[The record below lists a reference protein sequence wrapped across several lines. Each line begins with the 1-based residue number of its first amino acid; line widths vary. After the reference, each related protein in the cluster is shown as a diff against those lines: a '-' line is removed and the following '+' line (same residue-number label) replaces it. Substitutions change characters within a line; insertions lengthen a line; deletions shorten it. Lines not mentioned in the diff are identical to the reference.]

1 MMTKLFFDLTQG
13 GTLPGTPLQGADD
26 SSMIEDLLKKKLPE
40 KIEMWPTEIMDEL
53 LRVHPYLSEIYAA
66 PTFDHLDEDKR
77 QAVGHILVN
86 EKNTV
91 ISIPF
96 FVFDGNLSA
105 IDVFIHGERF
115 FPLTERRTM
124 KLFFD
129 PEVGQ
134 SLAPGKSGP
143 GIFGEPARRQGGM
156 QSQPAGEKWA
166 SVITDCPDD
175 SAVHALKASLEG
187 ADRAF
192 LTKLAMVCPHVLE
205 VAKHRWATEGEAGQ
219 TKHAQKSFSAQPPIL
234 ALHIEAAGPS
244 HFKVATWHEG
254 QTTFPEA
261 QMMDGAQ
268 ARTFL
273 GKFGAPALAALE
285 QPSPP
290 GQAPLSVAIPMD
302 HVKRHTFSGADIQS
316 DAHQIV
322 EGGTY
327 SLYTK
332 DMQPYSCAVITRI
345 CSLDGNL
352 CPGYMV
358 AISPHGHTLASKLAG
373 VRIADGY
380 DHSLLLGF
388 SEAYPYLQPT
398 EGRTRLFDEEDDY
411 GPRGG
416 GSNLNGRDYS
426 NIEGRAVSD
435 EMRGGFFRNTALNF
449 GERLIPQANSL
460 IGRKIILSW
469 RDPDRSDDCMS
480 AMPYDNTS
488 PETEKARR
496 AAQKLKGHHR
506 FATIPLEVRNAITLP
521 AQGNRADRAGGKVG
535 DMTALHVRALD
546 MPALPEGGNGDVSD
560 GFMTLI
566 FSSHVKKPMRV
577 NMQRADKRVRMLAAG
592 RLDRPVYLVPTNWE
606 IIALNPHKLDLVR
619 DVEYFTHHA
628 KYAEADHR
636 GVSTLS
642 AGPAGYTFHDGPGH
656 WLQAAMGK
664 QAFHQDEM
672 PFAMAAMGSPLLNT
686 ARIMKTAKEHTGQAI
701 EVFNLKAPIA
711 LPEEGHT
718 KTAEEE
724 DVPTLVITPKIA
736 ETLDA
741 QATHITQGTFW
752 KWAQALPQAYD
763 MAQQAQPGATPQGM
777 PPGGDAGMVPMMPP
791 GVMPGQQ
798 PMPEGGAEA
807 LAGSVLA
814 LGLVNQDNLA
824 FFAQQRP
831 IVEYVLSLLAQI
843 LCTIRLLPRQKV
855 FEERAVQTAMN
866 HLDRIDEVLEGL
878 PN

>member
-1 MMTKLFFDLTQG
+1 MITKLFFDVTQG
-13 GTLPGTPLQGADD
+13 GTLPGTPLQGPDD
-26 SSMIEDLLKKKLPE
+26 TSMIEDLLKKKLSE

-66 PTFDHLDEDKR
+66 PTFDHRDEDKR

-86 EKNTV
+86 ENQRV

-96 FVFDGNLSA
+96 FVHDGNLASL
-105 IDVFIHGERF
+105 DVFIHGERM
-115 FPLTERRTM
+115 FPLTERWAM

-134 SLAPGKSGP
+134 SLASGR
-143 GIFGEPARRQGGM
+143 GGEGGALGEPARRTGGM

-166 SVITDCPDD
+166 SLIHSCPDD
-175 SAVHALKASLEG
+175 GAVQALKAGLTG
-187 ADRAF
+187 ADRSF
-192 LTKLAMVCPHVLE
+192 LTKLAMACPQVLQ
-205 VAKHRWATEGEAGQ
+205 VAKQRWSTSQGQ
-219 TKHAQKSFSAQPPIL
+219 DKYAQKSTIAQSPIL
-234 ALHIEAAGPS
+234 AVQIEAAGPS

-261 QMMDGAQ
+261 RLMDGTQ
-268 ARTFL
+268 AREFL
-273 GKFGAPALAALE
+273 AKFGAPALAALE

-302 HVKRHTFSGADIQS
+302 HIKRHTFSGSDIQN
-316 DAHQIV
+316 DASQIV

-352 CPGYMV
+352 RPGYML
-358 AISPHGHTLASKLAG
+358 AISPHGHALASKLAG
-373 VRIADGY
+373 VPISDGY
-380 DHSLLLGF
+380 DRALLQGF
-388 SEAYPYLQPT
+388 GEGYPYLQPN
-398 EGRTRLFDEEDDY
+398 EGRTQLFGDNTTSFGMGARNDL
-411 GPRGG
+411 R
-416 GSNLNGRDYS
+416 GRDYN
-426 NIEGRAVSD
+426 NIEGRAVIDNDGNS
-435 EMRGGFFRNTALNF
+435 FRPSPLAF
-449 GERLIPQANSL
+449 GNHLIPPAHSL
-460 IGRKIILSW
+460 VGRKIVLSW
-469 RDPDRSDDCMS
+469 RDIDRSDDCS
-480 AMPYDNTS
+480 VAAPYEKTS
-488 PETEKARR
+488 PELDRARR
-496 AAQKLKGHHR
+496 AAYKLKGHHR
-506 FATIPLEVRNAITLP
+506 FATVPLEIRNAIVLP
-521 AQGNRADRAGGKVG
+521 AQGNHYDREGGKVG
-535 DMTALHVRALD
+535 DMTALHVRSLD
-546 MPALPEGGNGDVSD
+546 MPALPDSNGDGDVSD

-592 RLDRPVYLVPTNWE
+592 RLDRPVYLIPTSWE

-628 KYAEADHR
+628 KYAAADAR
-636 GVSTLS
+636 GVSALS
-642 AGPAGYTFHDGPGH
+642 VGPAGYTFHDGPGH
-656 WLQAAMGK
+656 WLQTAMGK

-686 ARIMKTAKEHTGQAI
+686 ANIMKTAKEHTGQVI
-701 EVFNLKAPIA
+701 PVYNLKAPIA
-711 LPEEGHT
+711 LAQEEE

-724 DVPTLVITPKIA
+724 MPALIITPRIA
-736 ETLDA
+736 QTLDK
-741 QATHITQGTFW
+741 QAAHVAQGTFW
-752 KWAQALPQAYD
+752 KWAQAMPHAYD
-763 MAQQAQPGATPQGM
+763 MAQQAQPGAVPQGM
-777 PPGGDAGMVPMMPP
+777 PPGGDAAMAPMMPV
-791 GVMPGQQ
+791 GVMPGQH

-831 IVEYVLSLLAQI
+831 VVEYVLSLLAQI